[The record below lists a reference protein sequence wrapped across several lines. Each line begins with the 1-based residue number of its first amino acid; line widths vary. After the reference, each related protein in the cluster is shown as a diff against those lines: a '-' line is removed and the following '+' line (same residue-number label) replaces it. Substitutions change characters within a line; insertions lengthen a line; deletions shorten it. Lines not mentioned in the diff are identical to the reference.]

1 MPAWEINSPAFISS
15 VCLTAGAELEMA
27 RGVGS
32 EAGGGDEDHTS
43 HRGIPASLTWL
54 CLCFVSVHLLMCIC

>member
-15 VCLTAGAELEMA
+15 VCLTADAELEMA

-32 EAGGGDEDHTS
+32 GGGDEDHTS
-43 HRGIPASLTWL
+43 H
-54 CLCFVSVHLLMCIC
+54 